1 MDKDVFKRI
10 SASNDTHWWFRSR
23 RDIFKN
29 LLKKI
34 NLNEPEIL
42 DYGSGVG
49 ANLSILKQF
58 SKNVDAY
65 EPNGEMH
72 ELIKEKYK
80 VNVINTIE
88 KKYDLIFLTDVI
100 EHIEDDKTQMKNIVN
115 LLNLRKTSFDIFIF
129 FLKIILFLYSLS

>member
-42 DYGSGVG
+42 DYGSGG
-49 ANLSILKQF
+49 
-58 SKNVDAY
+58 SKWD
-65 EPNGEMH
+65 ESGFDKFE
-72 ELIKEKYK
+72 
-80 VNVINTIE
+80 
-88 KKYDLIFLTDVI
+88 YDLL
-100 EHIEDDKTQMKNIVN
+100 
-115 LLNLRKTSFDIFIF
+115 
-129 FLKIILFLYSLS
+129 SL